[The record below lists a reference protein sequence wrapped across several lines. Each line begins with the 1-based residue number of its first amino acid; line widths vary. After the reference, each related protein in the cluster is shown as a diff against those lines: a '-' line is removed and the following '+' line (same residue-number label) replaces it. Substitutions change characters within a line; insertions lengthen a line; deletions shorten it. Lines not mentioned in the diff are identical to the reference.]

1 MKKLIAVRTLLGVVT
16 ALLIAVVITSAVI
29 GFRGGLRDSAPI
41 TVVSQR
47 AGLVMNPDAK
57 VKLHGVQIG
66 RVESIEALPDGRAA
80 LHLSVDR
87 SQLDLIPAN
96 TLVDI
101 DSTTVFGAKSVELV
115 APSNPSPKALAAGQ
129 TLDANHVMV
138 ESNTVF
144 QQLNQVLGSVEPAKL
159 SQTLTALA
167 QGLSGRGKQLGQT
180 LHDSNALLATI
191 EPSLPALSHDLQT
204 APAMINAYADGAP
217 DLIQTVQAATEIS
230 QTLVDEQ
237 HNLDRLL
244 ISAIGLAD
252 VGSDVVGTNRQ
263 PLTDV
268 LHLLAPTTDLT
279 NEYHENLGCGLAGVG
294 VMAKSPPMPD
304 PGAAISVSFTLGIER
319 YRYPANL
326 PKVAAKSPPT
336 CGSQRLPDVPPE
348 TSPPFLVTDVGANQ
362 SQYGNQGILLNS
374 DGLKQMLFGP
384 LDGPPRNTAQI
395 GQPG

>member
-1 MKKLIAVRTLLGVVT
+1 MKLFGVRTLLGLVT
-16 ALLIAVVITSAVI
+16 ALLIAVAVVLTAV
-29 GFRGGLRDSAPI
+29 GFRGGFRDSVPI
-41 TVVSQR
+41 TVVSHR

-66 RVESIEALPDGRAA
+66 RVESIESLPDGRAA
-80 LHLSVDR
+80 LHLTIDP
-87 SQLDLIPAN
+87 SQLQLIPAN
-96 TLVDI
+96 ALVDI

-115 APSNPSPKALAAGQ
+115 APPNPSPKALAAGQ
-129 TLDANHVMV
+129 VLDADHVMV

-144 QQLNQVLGSVEPAKL
+144 QQLTQVLGAVEPAKL
-159 SQTLTALA
+159 SQTLTALSQA
-167 QGLSGRGKQLGQT
+167 FSGRGKQFGET
-180 LHDSNALLATI
+180 LRNTNALLATL
-191 EPSLPALSHDLQT
+191 EPGLPALSHDLKT
-204 APAMINAYADGAP
+204 APAVINAYADGAP
-217 DLIQTVQAATEIS
+217 DLIRTAEAATKIS

-252 VGSDVVGTNRQ
+252 IGSDVVGTNRQ

-279 NEYHENLGCGLAGVG
+279 NEYHENLGCGLGGIVP
-294 VMAKSPPMPD
+294 MLRQPPMPD
-304 PGAAISVSFTLGIER
+304 PGAAISISFTLGIER
-319 YRYPANL
+319 YRYPGNL

-336 CGSQRLPDVPPE
+336 CASQHLPDLAPE
-348 TSPPFLVTDVGANQ
+348 VRPPFLVTDIGANP

-374 DGLKQMLFGP
+374 DGLKQLLFGP
-384 LDGPPRNTAQI
+384 LDGPPRNAAQI

>member
-1 MKKLIAVRTLLGVVT
+1 MKLIGVRTVLGLVAIV
-16 ALLIAVVITSAVI
+16 LIAVVIALSAL
-29 GFRGGLRDSAPI
+29 GFRGGFRDTAPV

-66 RVESIEALPDGRAA
+66 RVEAIESLPDGRAA
-80 LHLSVDR
+80 LRLSIDR

-115 APSNPSPKALAAGQ
+115 APSSPSPKRLAAGQ
-129 TLDANHVMV
+129 VLDANHVMV

-144 QQLNQVLGSVEPAKL
+144 QQLNHVLSAVEPTKL

-167 QGLSGRGKQLGQT
+167 QGLSGRGKQFGQALRDT
-180 LHDSNALLATI
+180 NALLATI
-191 EPSLPALSHDLQT
+191 EPGLPALSHDLKT
-204 APAMINAYADGAP
+204 APAMLDAYADAAP
-217 DLIQTVQAATEIS
+217 ALIQITKAATNIS
-230 QTLVDEQ
+230 QTIVDT
-237 HNLDRLL
+237 HHDLDRLL

-252 VGSDVVGTNRQ
+252 IASDVVGANRQ

-319 YRYPANL
+319 YRYPDNL
-326 PKVAAKSPPT
+326 PKVAAKSPPQ
-336 CGSQRLPDVPPE
+336 CASQHLPDVPPE
-348 TSPPFLVTDVGANQ
+348 VRPPFLVTDIGANPA
-362 SQYGNQGILLNS
+362 QYGNQGILLNS

-384 LDGPPRNTAQI
+384 IDGPPRNTAQI